1 MMRTFNATVRG
12 GRITLDEPTD
22 LPDGTLELML
32 TEDAF
37 TPALSE
43 EEQASLN
50 RELERAMA
58 EEDEGRLVDAKQAIA
73 ELRGPR

>member
-1 MMRTFNATVRG
+1 MMRTFYATVRG

-22 LPDGTLELML
+22 LPDGTIELML
-32 TEDAF
+32 TEDAL

-58 EEDEGRLVDAKQAIA
+58 EEGRLVDAKQAIA
-73 ELRGPR
+73 ELRGLR

>member
-1 MMRTFNATVRG
+1 MTRTFYATVRG
-12 GRITLDEPTD
+12 GRITLDEPAD
-22 LPDGTLELML
+22 LPDGTIELML

-43 EEQASLN
+43 EEQASLT

-73 ELRGPR
+73 ELRGLR

>member
-1 MMRTFNATVRG
+1 MTRTFHATVRG
-12 GRITLDEPTD
+12 GRITLDEPAD
-22 LPDGTLELML
+22 LPDGTIELML

-43 EEQASLN
+43 EEQASLT

-58 EEDEGRLVDAKQAIA
+58 EEDGRLVDAKQALA
-73 ELRGPR
+73 ELRSLR